1 MNPPLSQ
8 KGMISTVDE
17 CLPLP
22 CDARARRQ
30 SRHVHYTGARGQ
42 RRFAGTPALEA
53 GQSIVWTAVM
63 LPLLLSVV
71 GLALEAGLVFNARLQ
86 LQNVV
91 DAAARAGV
99 SQIDDVAYRASGN
112 SRVVLDTPRARTA
125 AVASLAGQRP
135 GLVGTVDVESES
147 IVVEARREV
156 ATSFLR
162 VIGVRTVR
170 VVASARAE
178 PRYGVEQGNR

>member
-1 MNPPLSQ
+1 
-8 KGMISTVDE
+8 
-17 CLPLP
+17 
-22 CDARARRQ
+22 
-30 SRHVHYTGARGQ
+30 
-42 RRFAGTPALEA
+42 
-53 GQSIVWTAVM
+53 M

-99 SQIDDVAYRASGN
+99 SQIDDVAYRASGTR
-112 SRVVLDTPRARTA
+112 RVLLDTPRARAA

-135 GLVGTVDVESES
+135 GLVGTIDVESES